1 MTQEDF
7 DSYFERYL
15 LGSLSA
21 EEADTLRRALQDSRW
36 QRRWRELSDMEGMLA
51 EEFKVESDVIKSGRP
66 ASKPKRI
73 ANTARKAARHDFGS
87 YKTVAAAAVVLLVAA
102 LAIFQYT
109 QSGRTATVALLK
121 NVVGDVVVLH
131 ETGRTPAQNEQAVR
145 ENDGIQAAAGAR
157 ATLQYE
163 DGTQL
168 TLSGETESRVWL
180 RAPKVSAGSQGKQL
194 TLDIGSIEASV
205 SPQPANRPLVVS
217 TPTSEIKVL
226 GTEFVLQATQT
237 TSRLEVRSG
246 RVRMQ
251 QLVDGKAGKAVDVG
265 GGFFAVAAPNVEM
278 AAKPIPAAVPKTAV
292 SVPRALFNGK
302 DMSGWNLTHGTWRVE
317 NGVVIGKGLPGKF
330 ARIESTQTFK
340 NGELTCKMRVTG
352 VRVAEVQFGG
362 YREFFPL
369 HWETL
374 GVWKELK
381 IRAHGR
387 AISGTLD
394 GVVLEMAQG
403 GGESAAGVLS
413 FYITANA
420 TLEIKDAYFTDSTQ

>member
-7 DSYFERYL
+7 DRYFERYL

-21 EEADTLRRALQDSRW
+21 EEADALRRGLEDPAW

-51 EEFKVESDVIKSGRP
+51 EEFKVEADVIKSGRP
-66 ASKPKRI
+66 ASRPKRT
-73 ANTARKAARHDFGS
+73 ANTSRKGARQDFGS
-87 YKTVAAAAVVLLVAA
+87 FRIIAAAAAVVLVATF
-102 LAIFQYT
+102 AIFQYT
-109 QSGRTATVALLK
+109 RSESNVTVAHLK
-121 NVVGDVVVLH
+121 NVVGDVVILRA
-131 ETGRTPAQNEQAVR
+131 TGRMPAQNEQVVR
-145 ENDGIQAAAGAR
+145 EDEGVQAAVGAR
-157 ATLQYE
+157 ATLHFE

-168 TLSGETESRVWL
+168 TLSGDTESRVWL
-180 RAPKVSAGSQGKQL
+180 RTPNVVGQLGKQL
-194 TLDIGSIEASV
+194 ILDAGRIEASV
-205 SPQPANRPLVVS
+205 TPQPANQPLVVRTS
-217 TPTSEIKVL
+217 TSEVNVL
-226 GTEFVLQATQT
+226 GTEFVLQTTQA

-251 QLVDGKAGKAVDVG
+251 QLVDGKKVGTAVEVG
-265 GGFFAVAAPNVEM
+265 GGFYAVAAPNVEM
-278 AAKPIPAAVPKTAV
+278 AAKPIPPATPKTAV

-302 DMSGWNLTHGTWRVE
+302 DMSGWNLTHGNWRVE
-317 NGVVIGKGLPGKF
+317 NGVVIGKGVPDKF

-340 NGELTCKMRVTG
+340 SGELVCKMRVTG

-394 GVVLEMAQG
+394 GKVLEMAQG